1 MLDGRPTGALGGKMA
16 VIDFVTKGG
25 MANIGGDLADSE
37 KEDINKIVADF
48 GKYVSNIGR
57 SLQVP
62 ASLLRIKQATFLFA
76 GRDNDNIHIVFA
88 LAPGM
93 DSLNYRNLRSFGR
106 IQLEAIVH
114 QTRIEIGDVI
124 WAFSVPIF
132 ASEQEKEN
140 VIKNMSAQYVNSI
153 LQAHAK
159 KEDKPSN
166 ESINNPEIATGLEK
180 IRKDYP
186 IGTKIA
192 FIIMKFGD
200 TTVHKEMIHD
210 IKAVLKKHGIVGLR
224 ADDKEYMD
232 DLFLNVKVYMHTCDF
247 GIAIYER
254 ILSDDF
260 NPNVSLE
267 VGYLLGMKKPV
278 MLLKDQTLKS
288 LNTDLTGKL
297 YKEFDTTN
305 TKGSIT
311 NAIEKWLSDKGY
323 I

>member
-1 MLDGRPTGALGGKMA
+1 MKKAILFLFLSLSFSGFAQSRQGL
-16 VIDFVTKGG
+16 VIDDGVRLRRYPGLDAEIVGKKDKKSII
-25 MANIGGDLADSE
+25 NIYSYSGS
-37 KEDINKIVADF
+37 
-48 GKYVSNIGR
+48 GK
-57 SLQVP
+57 
-62 ASLLRIKQATFLFA
+62 
-76 GRDNDNIHIVFA
+76 NDNIHIVFA

-114 QTRIEIGDVI
+114 QTRIEIGDII

-159 KEDKPSN
+159 KEDKPSD